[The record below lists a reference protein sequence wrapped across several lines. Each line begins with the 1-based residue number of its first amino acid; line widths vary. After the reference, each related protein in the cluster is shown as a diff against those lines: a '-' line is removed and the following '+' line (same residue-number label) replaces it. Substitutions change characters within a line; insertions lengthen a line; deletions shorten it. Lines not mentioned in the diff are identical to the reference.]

1 MANNFKFCY
10 YFLLYGSVLTIIK
23 AVSYCP
29 NSEPR
34 SPSLYE
40 DYCCLDCNR
49 GKSFIVPATTS
60 EANQYVMCPAEI
72 PGSCSTLIVPTFCS
86 TVLKCNSSATSG
98 YHDIT
103 LSNGT
108 TITVYC
114 DMEGVNCDGEGGWMR
129 VAHLNMSD
137 PTEQCPLG
145 FRLYEQNG
153 VRACGRQSG
162 GCESVVFNTLYNI
175 SYSQVCGRV
184 TGYQKGSTDAIHPSG
199 SIVHNIER
207 AYADGVSI
215 TRGSNPRKHIWTFMA
230 AIQEN
235 SFNDNGE
242 YVCPCAPNSPLTIQS
257 FIGDDYFCESGSPGK
272 WNFTTLYTND
282 PLWDGEQC
290 GLIEQECCNVTGI
303 PWFNKVLEQPTTDHI
318 ELRVC
323 CDQSI
328 NDEDNPVE
336 LYEIYIK

>member
-1 MANNFKFCY
+1 M
-10 YFLLYGSVLTIIK
+10 
-23 AVSYCP
+23 P
-29 NSEPR
+29 
-34 SPSLYE
+34 
-40 DYCCLDCNR
+40 
-49 GKSFIVPATTS
+49 TTTTG

-72 PGSCSTLIVPTFCS
+72 PGSCSNKPCS

-108 TITVYC
+108 TVSVYC

-137 PTEQCPLG
+137 PTQQCPPG

-153 VRACGRQSG
+153 VRACGRQSD
-162 GCESVVFNTLYNI
+162 GCQPVVFNTYNI
-175 SYSQVCGRV
+175 NYSQVCGRV
-184 TGYQKGSTDAIHPSG
+184 TGYQIGSTSAINPEE
-199 SIVHNIER
+199 NLDDIEQ
-207 AYADGVSI
+207 AYVDGVSI

-230 AIQEN
+230 ALQEH
-235 SFNDNGE
+235 SFYTNGGH
-242 YVCPCAPNSPLTIQS
+242 VCPCAPNNPTTPPS
-257 FIGDDYFCESGSPGK
+257 FIGDDYFCESGNPVN
-272 WNFTTLYTND
+272 WDLTTFHTSD

-303 PWFNKVLEQPTTDHI
+303 PWFIKPLEQPTTDQI

-323 CDQSI
+323 ANQAIS
-328 NDEDNPVE
+328 DEDNPVE
-336 LYEIYIK
+336 LFEIYVK